1 MRLHSGDS
9 LGTGAACAASVAC
22 AEEALLR
29 REAASE
35 AKRPKG
41 PQGAAL
47 MRTECHAAFRAPL
60 WALRFARALDC
71 SAICAGSLRNAARF
85 CGAFGVPQKRIHPS
99 ARRFN
104 LSASGHAEPGTEA
117 ACLFEGTPG
126 VSHAKRCADKSAANE
141 GWGPKTGNRAATGSE
156 PVRVPACLLHS
167 EGGSDTISKR
177 IF

>member
-9 LGTGAACAASVAC
+9 LGTGAAYAASVAC

-60 WALRFARALDC
+60 RALRFARALDC

-85 CGAFGVPQKRIHPS
+85 CGAFGVPQKRIPPS

-104 LSASGHAEPGTEA
+104 PSVAGNAEPGAEA
-117 ACLFEGTPG
+117 ACLFLGTPG
-126 VSHAKRCADKSAANE
+126 MSHAKQYADRGVAIE
-141 GWGPKTGNRAATGSE
+141 GWDPKTGNRAATGSA
-156 PVRVPACLLHS
+156 PAVQ
-167 EGGSDTISKR
+167 
-177 IF
+177 

>member
-9 LGTGAACAASVAC
+9 LGTGAAYAASVAC

-60 WALRFARALDC
+60 RALRFARALDC
-71 SAICAGSLRNAARF
+71 FAICAGSLRNAY
-85 CGAFGVPQKRIHPS
+85 AFLRRIWRPSKAYLSLRPQVGLRLDMQS
-99 ARRFN
+99 RERRR
-104 LSASGHAEPGTEA
+104 L
-117 ACLFEGTPG
+117 ACF
-126 VSHAKRCADKSAANE
+126 
-141 GWGPKTGNRAATGSE
+141 
-156 PVRVPACLLHS
+156 
-167 EGGSDTISKR
+167 
-177 IF
+177 

>member
-60 WALRFARALDC
+60 RALRFARALDC
-71 SAICAGSLRNAARF
+71 FAICAGSLRNAY
-85 CGAFGVPQKRIHPS
+85 AFLRRIWRPSKAYLSLRPQVGLRLDMQS
-99 ARRFN
+99 RERRRLAYF
-104 LSASGHAEPGTEA
+104 
-117 ACLFEGTPG
+117 
-126 VSHAKRCADKSAANE
+126 
-141 GWGPKTGNRAATGSE
+141 
-156 PVRVPACLLHS
+156 
-167 EGGSDTISKR
+167 
-177 IF
+177 